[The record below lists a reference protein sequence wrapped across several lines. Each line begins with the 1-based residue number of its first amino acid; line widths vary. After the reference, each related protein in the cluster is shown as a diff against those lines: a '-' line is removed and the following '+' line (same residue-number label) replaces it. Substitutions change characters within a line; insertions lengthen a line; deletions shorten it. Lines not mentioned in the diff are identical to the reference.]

1 MKLKK
6 TNQFVLILAIF
17 PLVLACAL
25 PHTLSEQVRI
35 LLHIPVEVDDEN
47 EAPTPWD
54 AASENQTTPEPII
67 TGVAEQSQSTSENEP
82 IWGFEAGESVTNW
95 SIEQCNAINDFSVL
109 VTDFDET
116 VFNSGAKKCEFRYSI
131 RNSGDRPA
139 HIFYYLY
146 FSKNGEVPDNAAFGW
161 VRGGDPEPG
170 EVRLISNHFSSNP
183 TSDLKLFIDTAY
195 SVVFIYDI
203 PECHWI
209 TQGGSHIEILEIQNV
224 DLLRANF
231 PCREF
236 SFDAASLAPGD
247 IEIGLIDE

>member
-1 MKLKK
+1 MKPIKK
-6 TNQFVLILAIF
+6 NHLIMILAIL
-17 PLVLACAL
+17 PLLLACSL
-25 PHTLSEQVRI
+25 PYTLVDQVRI
-35 LLHIPVEVDDEN
+35 FFQIPIMVDDEN
-47 EAPTPWD
+47 EIPTPWG
-54 AASENQTTPEPII
+54 AASENQATAEPTI

-95 SIEQCNAINDFSVL
+95 SIEQCNAINDFSISVIE
-109 VTDFDET
+109 FEET

-146 FSKNGEVPDNAAFGW
+146 FSKNGEVPDNAAYGW

-195 SVVFIYDI
+195 SVVFTYDI

-209 TQGGSHIEILEIQNV
+209 TQGGTHKEILEIQNV

-231 PCREF
+231 PCSEF